1 MTLGEVLSRIQSEYS
16 KGVPSQVTRLNNRTI
31 YSILAPIR
39 SKLLTQAID
48 KRQRLSEWDYQTL
61 SCIELQPAELTD
73 CPNCVPT
80 GCSVYKSLQPFP
92 AIIASSMR
100 DVVKS
105 VTSVDGYTLFDPTE
119 WSHFRV
125 KSFEK
130 YTSKS
135 REYFFHNEYLWV
147 LDDKVSTGLNKR
159 ITVVAAFNDPVQA
172 WLYPQCDED
181 CVDIFE
187 KSYPLNG
194 KFLDAAIT
202 LTIEQLKRMFVAVQ
216 EDRTLDLKEN

>member
-16 KGVPSQVTRLNNRTI
+16 KGVPSQSVRLSDRMI
-31 YSILAPIR
+31 YSVLTPIR
-39 SKLLTQAID
+39 SKLLTQAVD

-61 SCIELQPAELTD
+61 PCIEVTPSDLSD
-73 CPNCVPT
+73 CPSCVPT
-80 GCSVYKSLQPFP
+80 GCSIYKSLQPFP

-105 VTSVDGYTLFDPTE
+105 VTSVDGYKNFDPTE
-119 WSHFRV
+119 WNHFRV
-125 KSFEK
+125 KAFEK

-135 REYFFHNEYLWV
+135 KEYFFHNGYLWV

-159 ITVVAAFNDPVQA
+159 ITVVAAFNDPVEV
-172 WLYPQCDED
+172 WEYPQCDSS
-181 CVDIFE
+181 CVDIFD
-187 KSYPLNG
+187 KFYPLNG

-202 LTIEQLKRMFVAVQ
+202 LTVEQLKRMFILAQ
-216 EDRTLDLKEN
+216 EERTLDLKEN